1 MLKKILSGFI
11 GAAVIFTSISIPAF
25 AAKTSVL
32 NLPSLVAEN
41 GTPLLGVTVTRGA
54 GEVDGVPNENAVGY
68 QSEQKAT
75 EVKFKGVSSKG
86 STSSLG
92 YQNPWYWTNIKL
104 YYTGIEIPFTIPKGT
119 EHFEIAFD
127 TYAADGTGVSWQDYG
142 SVYTTDYQSQCDRD
156 RTNAIAVAGM
166 GHDWDTS
173 AGTNSSSR
181 DAIGANAKGSA
192 TLTKAAVGFQPDG
205 QWITTKWAFDL
216 NSEKV
221 SYTFGKNSGDVYMMR
236 ALNEDAEGNMSGK
249 IVFSGYTIRTT
260 DQTDQSVL
268 IKNLQVNT
276 ITDSSKVPVYNDF
289 DSETSVDD
297 LDIQIG
303 KGVAGKNPCINEV
316 SVKDDEKNAANK
328 ALKMTFTPMAV
339 GDGAEAWQTS
349 WAQIQGDYNTQLKI
363 PYSGLKEDENLK
375 VSFKTRMDAG
385 ESTILWPDFATI
397 RNANNETMVYGRRS
411 YNGQT
416 HDLWGTYGD
425 RSGVTFIG
433 ANRTGMAFGDVAS
446 ASTDISAA
454 TKSVADGEW
463 HAVTLLI
470 QRDGVFQTFID
481 GKKTGENQ
489 YIFGALTDSGYLWF
503 EGYYNYYA
511 NIELP
516 ATSHWLDD
524 VKIEAWKPL
533 TVTSNLGENFDAAE
547 DILLTFSQD
556 VGSEAMDIRKNIC
569 IKQNGETIP
578 QSRIIVS
585 MDDAKTARVKVTGG
599 LKYNAN
605 VEFSLAA
612 GLLDA
617 NDIPMAEDY
626 TRSFK
631 TRLSKSLFAAVNT
644 SSSAGGS
651 VTANVT
657 VTNPTGS
664 SAPAYVALAVYNSA
678 NKMIGIAVKEF
689 SAVSANNGTET
700 CDLTASITEGETPA
714 EALVMLWDTRA
725 NLNAYH
731 MAIDVPLH

>member
-32 NLPSLVAEN
+32 NLPSLVAED
-41 GTPLLGVTVTRGA
+41 GTPLLGVTVTHGA
-54 GEVDGVPNENAVGY
+54 GGEKDVPNGNAVVY
-68 QSEQKAT
+68 QSAQAAT
-75 EVKFKGVSSKG
+75 EVKFKEVSSSG
-86 STSSLG
+86 PMSPEVQG
-92 YQNPWYWTNIKL
+92 PYYWTNIKL

-127 TYAADGTGVSWQDYG
+127 TYAADGGGVSWQDYG
-142 SVYTTDYQSQCDRD
+142 SVYTTAYQSQCDRD
-156 RTNAIAVAGM
+156 QTNAIAVAGM
-166 GHDWDTS
+166 GHDWGTS
-173 AGTNSSSR
+173 AGTYSNSR
-181 DAIGANAKGSA
+181 DAIGADAKGSA

-221 SYTFGKNSGDVYMMR
+221 SYTFGERSGDVYMMR

-249 IVFSGYTIRTT
+249 IVFSGYTV
-260 DQTDQSVL
+260 QKTDQSVL

-276 ITDSSKVPVYNDF
+276 ITDSSKVPVYHHF

-349 WAQIQGDYNTQLKI
+349 WAQIQRNYNTQLKI

-397 RNANNETMVYGRRS
+397 MNANNERMVYGRRS

-489 YIFGALTDSGYLWF
+489 YIFGTLTDSGYLWF

-599 LKYNAN
+599 LKYNVN

-631 TRLSKSLFAAVNT
+631 TRLSKSLFATVN
-644 SSSAGGS
+644 SSSSVSGS

-700 CDLTASITEGETPA
+700 CDLTASVPEGETPA

>member
-32 NLPSLVAEN
+32 HLPSLVAED
-41 GTPLLGVTVTRGA
+41 GTPLSGVTVTHGA
-54 GEVDGVPNENAVGY
+54 GGEGGVPNGNAVVY
-68 QSEQKAT
+68 QSAQAAT
-75 EVKFKGVSSKG
+75 EVKFKEVSSSGPMSPGVQG
-86 STSSLG
+86 S
-92 YQNPWYWTNIKL
+92 WYWTNIRL

-127 TYAADGTGVSWQDYG
+127 TYAADGGGVSWLDYG
-142 SVYTTDYQSQCDRD
+142 SVYTTGYQSQCDRD
-156 RTNAIAVAGM
+156 RENAIAVAGM
-166 GHDWDTS
+166 GRNWDTS
-173 AGTNSSSR
+173 AGTYSNSR
-181 DAIGANAKGSA
+181 DAIGADAKGSA

-221 SYTFGKNSGDVYMMR
+221 SYTFGENSGDVYMMQ
-236 ALNEDAEGNMSGK
+236 ALNKDAEGNMSGK
-249 IVFSGYTIRTT
+249 IVFSGYTIQT
-260 DQTDQSVL
+260 TDQSVL

-276 ITDSSKVPVYNDF
+276 ITDSSKVPVYNPF
-289 DSETSVDD
+289 DSETSADD

-303 KGVAGKNPCINEV
+303 KGVAGKNPCMNEV
-316 SVKDDEKNAANK
+316 SVKSDEKNTANK

-385 ESTILWPDFATI
+385 ESTIMWPDFATI
-397 RNANNETMVYGRRS
+397 MNANNERMVYGRRS

-489 YIFGALTDSGYLWF
+489 YIFGTLTDSGYLWF

-511 NIELP
+511 NIELS

-585 MDDAKTARVKVTGG
+585 MDNTKTARVKVTGG

-617 NDIPMAEDY
+617 NDIPMAKDY
-626 TRSFK
+626 TTTFR
-631 TRLSKSLFAAVNT
+631 TRLSKSLFATVN
-644 SSSAGGS
+644 SSSSVSGS

-700 CDLTASITEGETPA
+700 CGLTASITEGETPA

>member
-32 NLPSLVAEN
+32 NLPSLVAKD
-41 GTPLLGVTVTRGA
+41 GTLLSGVTVTHGKG
-54 GEVDGVPNENAVGY
+54 GEGGVPNENAVGY
-68 QSEQKAT
+68 QSEQAAT
-75 EVKFKGVSSKG
+75 EVKFKEVSSSGPMTLENQG
-86 STSSLG
+86 S
-92 YQNPWYWTNIKL
+92 WYWTNIKL

-127 TYAADGTGVSWQDYG
+127 TYAADGGGVSWQDYG
-142 SVYTTDYQSQCDRD
+142 SVYTTGYRSQCDRD
-156 RTNAIAVAGM
+156 QTNAIAVAGM
-166 GHDWDTS
+166 GKKWDTS
-173 AGTNSSSR
+173 AGTYPNSR

-192 TLTKAAVGFQPDG
+192 TLTTAAVGFQPDR

-221 SYTFGKNSGDVYMMR
+221 SYTFGENSGDVYMMR
-236 ALNEDAEGNMSGK
+236 ALNKDAEGNMSGK
-249 IVFSGYTIRTT
+249 IVFSGYTT
-260 DQTDQSVL
+260 QKTDQSVL

-276 ITDSSKVPVYNDF
+276 ITDSSKVPVYNYF

-303 KGVAGKNPCINEV
+303 KGVDGKDQCVNEA
-316 SVKDDEKNAANK
+316 SVKNDEKNAANK

-339 GDGAEAWQTS
+339 GDGAETWQTS
-349 WAQIQGDYNTQLKI
+349 WNQIQHDYNTQLKI

-397 RNANNETMVYGRRS
+397 MNANGERMVYGRRS

-433 ANRTGMAFGDVAS
+433 ASRTGMAFDKVKS

-470 QRDGVFQTFID
+470 QREGVFQTFID

-489 YIFGALTDSGYLWF
+489 YIFGTLTDSGYLWF
-503 EGYYNYYA
+503 EGYYNYYPDITLA
-511 NIELP
+511 

-556 VGSEAMDIRKNIC
+556 VGSGVADIRKNIC

-612 GLLDA
+612 GLMDA

-644 SSSAGGS
+644 SSSADGS

-664 SAPAYVALAVYNSA
+664 SAPAYIALAVYNSA
-678 NKMIGIAVKEF
+678 NKMIGIVVKEF
-689 SAVSANNGTET
+689 SAVSANNGKET
-700 CDLTASITEGETPA
+700 CDLTASVPEGETPA

>member
-32 NLPSLVAEN
+32 NLPSLVAKD
-41 GTPLLGVTVTRGA
+41 GTPLSGVTVTH
-54 GEVDGVPNENAVGY
+54 GEGGEGGVPNGNAVVY
-68 QSEQKAT
+68 QSEHEAT
-75 EVKFKGVSSKG
+75 EVKFKEVSSSGGMSQEVQG
-86 STSSLG
+86 S
-92 YQNPWYWTNIKL
+92 WYWTNIKL

-127 TYAADGTGVSWQDYG
+127 TYAADGGGVSWQDYG
-142 SVYTTDYQSQCDRD
+142 SVYTTDYRSQCDRD
-156 RTNAIAVAGM
+156 REKAIAVAGM

-173 AGTNSSSR
+173 AGLYSNSR
-181 DAIGANAKGSA
+181 DAIGADAKGSA

-221 SYTFGKNSGDVYMMR
+221 SYTFGENSGDVYMMR
-236 ALNEDAEGNMSGK
+236 ALNKDAEGNMSGK
-249 IVFSGYTIRTT
+249 IVFSGYTIKT
-260 DQTDQSVL
+260 TDQSVL

-276 ITDSSKVPVYNDF
+276 SNDSSKVPVYNHF

-303 KGVAGKNPCINEV
+303 KGVDGKDQCINEA

-339 GDGAEAWQTS
+339 GDGAETWQTS
-349 WAQIQGDYNTQLKI
+349 WAQIQGDYNTRLKI

-385 ESTILWPDFATI
+385 VSTILWPDFATI
-397 RNANNETMVYGRRS
+397 MNANGERMVYGRRS

-433 ANRTGMAFGDVAS
+433 ASRTGMAFGNVKS

-489 YIFGALTDSGYLWF
+489 YIFGTLTDSGYLWF

-511 NIELP
+511 DITLP

-556 VGSEAMDIRKNIC
+556 VGSEVADIRKNIC

-578 QSRIIVS
+578 QSRITVS

-631 TRLSKSLFAAVNT
+631 TRLSKSLFAKVN
-644 SSSAGGS
+644 SSSSVSGG

-664 SAPAYVALAVYNSA
+664 PAPAYVALAVYNSA
-678 NKMIGIAVKEF
+678 NKMIGIAVQEF
-689 SAVSANNGTET
+689 TAVSANNGTGT

>member
-1 MLKKILSGFI
+1 M
-11 GAAVIFTSISIPAF
+11 
-25 AAKTSVL
+25 
-32 NLPSLVAEN
+32 
-41 GTPLLGVTVTRGA
+41 
-54 GEVDGVPNENAVGY
+54 
-68 QSEQKAT
+68 
-75 EVKFKGVSSKG
+75 
-86 STSSLG
+86 
-92 YQNPWYWTNIKL
+92 
-104 YYTGIEIPFTIPKGT
+104 
-119 EHFEIAFD
+119 
-127 TYAADGTGVSWQDYG
+127 
-142 SVYTTDYQSQCDRD
+142 
-156 RTNAIAVAGM
+156 
-166 GHDWDTS
+166 
-173 AGTNSSSR
+173 
-181 DAIGANAKGSA
+181 
-192 TLTKAAVGFQPDG
+192 
-205 QWITTKWAFDL
+205 
-216 NSEKV
+216 
-221 SYTFGKNSGDVYMMR
+221 
-236 ALNEDAEGNMSGK
+236 
-249 IVFSGYTIRTT
+249 
-260 DQTDQSVL
+260 
-268 IKNLQVNT
+268 
-276 ITDSSKVPVYNDF
+276 
-289 DSETSVDD
+289 
-297 LDIQIG
+297 
-303 KGVAGKNPCINEV
+303 
-316 SVKDDEKNAANK
+316 KDDEKNTANK

-349 WAQIQGDYNTQLKI
+349 WAQIQGDYNTKLKI

-397 RNANNETMVYGRRS
+397 MNANGERMVYGRRS

-433 ANRTGMAFGDVAS
+433 ASRTGMAFGNVAS

-489 YIFGALTDSGYLWF
+489 YIFGTLTDSGYLWF

-511 NIELP
+511 NTELP

-556 VGSEAMDIRKNIC
+556 VGSGVADIRKNIC

-612 GLLDA
+612 GLMDA

-631 TRLSKSLFAAVNT
+631 TRLSKSLFAKVN
-644 SSSAGGS
+644 SSSSVSGG

-689 SAVSANNGTET
+689 SAVSANNGTGT

>member
-32 NLPSLVAEN
+32 HLPSLVAED
-41 GTPLLGVTVTRGA
+41 GTPLSGVTVTHGA
-54 GEVDGVPNENAVGY
+54 GGEGGVPNGNAVVY
-68 QSEQKAT
+68 QSAQAAT
-75 EVKFKGVSSKG
+75 EVKFKEVSSSGPMSPGVQG
-86 STSSLG
+86 S
-92 YQNPWYWTNIKL
+92 WYWTNIKL

-127 TYAADGTGVSWQDYG
+127 TYAADGGGVSWLDYG
-142 SVYTTDYQSQCDRD
+142 SVYTTGYQSKCDRD
-156 RTNAIAVAGM
+156 RENAIAVAGM
-166 GHDWDTS
+166 GRNWDTS
-173 AGTNSSSR
+173 AGTYPNSR
-181 DAIGANAKGSA
+181 DAIGADAKGSA

-221 SYTFGKNSGDVYMMR
+221 SYTFGENSGDVYMMQ
-236 ALNEDAEGNMSGK
+236 ALNKDAEGNLSGK
-249 IVFSGYTIRTT
+249 IVFSGYTIQT
-260 DQTDQSVL
+260 TDQSVL

-276 ITDSSKVPVYNDF
+276 ITDSSKVPVYNPF
-289 DSETSVDD
+289 DSETSADD

-303 KGVAGKNPCINEV
+303 KGVAGKNPCMNEV
-316 SVKDDEKNAANK
+316 SVKSDEKNTANK

-385 ESTILWPDFATI
+385 ESTIMWPDFATI
-397 RNANNETMVYGRRS
+397 MNANNERMVYGRRS

-416 HDLWGTYGD
+416 HDLWGIYGD

-489 YIFGALTDSGYLWF
+489 YIFGTLTDSGYLWF

-511 NIELP
+511 NIDLP

-547 DILLTFSQD
+547 DILLTFSQNI
-556 VGSEAMDIRKNIC
+556 GSEAMDIRKNIC

-617 NDIPMAEDY
+617 NDIPMAKDY
-626 TRSFK
+626 TTTFR
-631 TRLSKSLFAAVNT
+631 TRLSKSLFATVN
-644 SSSAGGS
+644 SSSSVSGS

-700 CDLTASITEGETPA
+700 CGLTASITEGETPA

>member
-32 NLPSLVAEN
+32 NLPSLVAKD
-41 GTPLLGVTVTRGA
+41 GTPLSGVTVTHGA
-54 GEVDGVPNENAVGY
+54 GGERGVLNGNAVVY
-68 QSEQKAT
+68 QSEQAAT
-75 EVKFKGVSSKG
+75 EVKFKEVSSSGPMSPGDQG
-86 STSSLG
+86 S
-92 YQNPWYWTNIKL
+92 WYWTNIKL

-127 TYAADGTGVSWQDYG
+127 TYAADGGGVSWQDYG
-142 SVYTTDYQSQCDRD
+142 SVYTTGYQSQCDRD
-156 RTNAIAVAGM
+156 RKNAIAVAGM
-166 GHDWDTS
+166 GHDWGTS
-173 AGTNSSSR
+173 AGPHANSR
-181 DAIGANAKGSA
+181 DAIGADAKGSA
-192 TLTKAAVGFQPDG
+192 TLTTAAVGFQPDG

-221 SYTFGKNSGDVYMMR
+221 SYTFGENSGDVYMMQ

-249 IVFSGYTIRTT
+249 IVFSGYTIKT
-260 DQTDQSVL
+260 TDQSVL

-276 ITDSSKVPVYNDF
+276 ITDSSKVPVYNYF

-303 KGVAGKNPCINEV
+303 KGVTGKNLCINEA
-316 SVKDDEKNAANK
+316 SVKDDEKNTANK

-349 WAQIQGDYNTQLKI
+349 WGQIQGDYNTQLKI

-397 RNANNETMVYGRRS
+397 MNANGERMVYGRRS

-433 ANRTGMAFGDVAS
+433 ASRTGMAFGNVAS

-489 YIFGALTDSGYLWF
+489 YIFGTLTDSGYLWF
-503 EGYYNYYA
+503 EGYYNYYF

-556 VGSEAMDIRKNIC
+556 VGSGVADIRKNIC

-585 MDDAKTARVKVTGG
+585 MDNAKTARVKVTGG

-617 NDIPMAEDY
+617 NDIPMAKDY

-631 TRLSKSLFAAVNT
+631 TRLSKSLFAAVND
-644 SSSAGGS
+644 SSSADGS

-689 SAVSANNGTET
+689 SAVSANNGKET
-700 CDLTASITEGETPA
+700 CDLTASVPEGETPA

>member
-32 NLPSLVAEN
+32 NLPSLVAED
-41 GTPLLGVTVTRGA
+41 GTPLSGVTVTHGEGGE
-54 GEVDGVPNENAVGY
+54 GEVPNGNAVVY
-68 QSEQKAT
+68 QSAQAAT
-75 EVKFKGVSSKG
+75 EVKFKEVSSSGPMSPEVQG
-86 STSSLG
+86 SF
-92 YQNPWYWTNIKL
+92 YWTNIKR

-127 TYAADGTGVSWQDYG
+127 TYAADGGGVSWQDYG
-142 SVYTTDYQSQCDRD
+142 SVYTTGYQSQCDRD
-156 RTNAIAVAGM
+156 RENAIAVAGM
-166 GHDWDTS
+166 GHDWGTS
-173 AGTNSSSR
+173 AGTYPNSR
-181 DAIGANAKGSA
+181 DAIGADAKGSA

-221 SYTFGKNSGDVYMMR
+221 SYTFGERSGDVYMMQ

-249 IVFSGYTIRTT
+249 IVFSGYTI
-260 DQTDQSVL
+260 QKTDQSVL

-276 ITDSSKVPVYNDF
+276 ITDSSKVPVYHHF

-303 KGVAGKNPCINEV
+303 KGVAGKNPCVNEA

-397 RNANNETMVYGRRS
+397 MNANNERMVYGRRS

-489 YIFGALTDSGYLWF
+489 YIFGTLTDSGYLWF